1 MMDTSVS
8 PMEVPTGA
16 TTLVSSMQSYYD
28 YGLSQSQLQDAQ
40 GYDTDQIDRWCM
52 ESMLVQSMYSNPAPY
67 PEMNPLS
74 FSGTE
79 MASSTDPLFEE
90 NLDVLAKQ
98 FLSFP
103 QSADL
108 PSSYPAGL
116 TGDLSFTFDLSTPSS
131 ALSQYGIPAANDTW
145 RCAHPGCTSQTH
157 FRRGCDLRK
166 HFNPHRNYLFCRH
179 EDCTQY
185 HRGGFSSKKDRARHE
200 AKHSPGVV
208 CDWDG
213 CERVFS
219 RVYNMKDH
227 IRRIHLRR
235 E

>member
-1 MMDTSVS
+1 MDTSVS

-116 TGDLSFTFDLSTPSS
+116 TGDLSFTFVHPCRISRHRLPPSHSTVSPPPMTPGAVLIPGAPPKPTSGEAAIYGSISIRIATISS
-131 ALSQYGIPAANDTW
+131 AGTKTAPNIIAAGSPA
-145 RCAHPGCTSQTH
+145 
-157 FRRGCDLRK
+157 
-166 HFNPHRNYLFCRH
+166 
-179 EDCTQY
+179 
-185 HRGGFSSKKDRARHE
+185 
-200 AKHSPGVV
+200 
-208 CDWDG
+208 
-213 CERVFS
+213 
-219 RVYNMKDH
+219 
-227 IRRIHLRR
+227 RRIALATKQNIARAWSATGTGVSVSSAAFTT
-235 E
+235 